1 MVIATI
7 QSKETG
13 SNCHNITAVNGAI
26 VDSDTAQPYVN
37 KLYALIRDVP
47 SHLDTEEI
55 LPLAGYMLCV
65 QDHPER
71 DDKGR
76 IRPALVLWSDD
87 ESVES
92 IKRTLQAMGLDEARF
107 DELYRAYQAEQAAKA
122 RAQTKTRHNTGV
134 LLAVGVVIVVA
145 LAYLA
150 TRPSTPAQT
159 PTQPTS
165 TKGEY
170 NEANNASR

>member
-13 SNCHNITAVNGAI
+13 GNCHNITAVNGVI
-26 VDSDTAQPYVN
+26 VDSDTAQSYVN

-65 QDHPER
+65 QYHPER
-71 DDKGR
+71 DEAGR

-87 ESVES
+87 ESLES
-92 IKRTLQAMGLDEARF
+92 IEPTLQAMGLEIARF
-107 DELYRAYQAEQAAKA
+107 SELYREYQAAVQA
-122 RAQTKTRHNTGV
+122 RAKQNKRV
-134 LLAVGVVIVVA
+134 LLAAGVVIVVA
-145 LAYLA
+145 LAYQAL
-150 TRPSTPAQT
+150 RPSTPTQAPAQ
-159 PTQPTS
+159 QTS
-165 TKGEY
+165 TKGE
-170 NEANNASR
+170 

>member
-1 MVIATI
+1 MIIATI
-7 QSKETG
+7 QSKITG
-13 SNCHNITAVNGAI
+13 GSHPSTTALNGKLLTSDEAQPHLNRLYELIDGLPPLDSEQI
-26 VDSDTAQPYVN
+26 VPISDTRY
-37 KLYALIRDVP
+37 L
-47 SHLDTEEI
+47 
-55 LPLAGYMLCV
+55 LCV

-87 ESVES
+87 ESLES

-107 DELYRAYQAEQAAKA
+107 NELYGAYQAEQAAKA

-134 LLAVGVVIVVA
+134 LLAVGAAIAAIA
-145 LAYLA
+145 LIYLA
-150 TRPSTPAQT
+150 THPSTQE
-159 PTQPTS
+159 PTQQTS
-165 TKGEY
+165 IKGEH

>member
-13 SNCHNITAVNGAI
+13 RNGYDITAVNGAI

-65 QDHPER
+65 QDHPEK

-87 ESVES
+87 ESLES
-92 IKRTLQAMGLDEARF
+92 VKRTLQAMGLDEARF
-107 DELYRAYQAEQAAKA
+107 NGLYRGYQAAAQAKAAQAKA
-122 RAQTKTRHNTGV
+122 RKHRQL
-134 LLAVGVVIVVA
+134 LLAAGVVIVVA

-150 TRPSTPAQT
+150 TRPSTPAQA
-159 PTQPTS
+159 PTQQTS
-165 TKGEY
+165 IKGEH
-170 NEANNASR
+170 NEENNASR

>member
-13 SNCHNITAVNGAI
+13 SNGYDITAVNGAI

-92 IKRTLQAMGLDEARF
+92 IKPTLQAMGLDEARF
-107 DELYRAYQAEQAAKA
+107 NDLYRGYQAAAQAKA
-122 RAQTKTRHNTGV
+122 RKHRQL
-134 LLAVGVVIVVA
+134 LLAAGVVIVVA

-150 TRPSTPAQT
+150 TRPSTPTQA
-159 PTQPTS
+159 PTQQTS
-165 TKGEY
+165 IKGEH
-170 NEANNASR
+170 NEENNASR

>member
-13 SNCHNITAVNGAI
+13 SNCHNITAVNGEI
-26 VDSDTAQPYVN
+26 LESNEAQPYVN

-65 QDHPER
+65 QNHPER
-71 DDKGR
+71 DEAGR

-87 ESVES
+87 ESLES

-107 DELYRAYQAEQAAKA
+107 NKLYRGYQAAAQARA
-122 RAQTKTRHNTGV
+122 AQTKARHNTRW
-134 LLAVGVVIVVA
+134 LLAAGVVIVVA

-150 TRPSTPAQT
+150 TRPSTPTQA
-159 PTQPTS
+159 PTQQTS
-165 TKGEY
+165 IKGEH
-170 NEANNASR
+170 NEENNASR

>member
-65 QDHPER
+65 QDHPEK
-71 DDKGR
+71 DEAGR

-87 ESVES
+87 ESIET
-92 IKRTLQAMGLDEARF
+92 IKPTLQAMGLDEARF
-107 DELYRAYQAEQAAKA
+107 NELYREYQAKQAKA
-122 RAQTKTRHNTGV
+122 KTQARAKQDKRL
-134 LLAVGVVIVVA
+134 LLAAGVVIVVA

>member
-13 SNCHNITAVNGAI
+13 SNCHNITAVNGEI
-26 VDSDTAQPYVN
+26 LESNEAQPYVN

-47 SHLDTEEI
+47 SYLDTEEI

-65 QDHPER
+65 QNHPER
-71 DDKGR
+71 DEAGR

-87 ESVES
+87 ESIET
-92 IKRTLQAMGLDEARF
+92 IKPTLQAMGLETARF
-107 DELYRAYQAEQAAKA
+107 NELYREYQAKQAKA
-122 RAQTKTRHNTGV
+122 KTQARAKQDKRL
-134 LLAVGVVIVVA
+134 LLAAGVVIVVA

-150 TRPSTPAQT
+150 TRPSTPAQA
-159 PTQPTS
+159 PTQQTS
-165 TKGEY
+165 IKGEH
-170 NEANNASR
+170 NEENNASR

>member
-13 SNCHNITAVNGAI
+13 SNCHNITAVNGEI
-26 VDSDTAQPYVN
+26 LESNEAQPYVN

-47 SHLDTEEI
+47 SHLHTEEI

-65 QDHPER
+65 QNHPER
-71 DDKGR
+71 DEAGR

-87 ESVES
+87 ESIES
-92 IKRTLQAMGLDEARF
+92 IKQTLQAMGLDEARF
-107 DELYRAYQAEQAAKA
+107 NELYREYQAKQAKA
-122 RAQTKTRHNTGV
+122 KTQARAKQDKRL
-134 LLAVGVVIVVA
+134 LLAAGVVIVVA

-150 TRPSTPAQT
+150 TRPSTPAQA
-159 PTQPTS
+159 PIQQTS
-165 TKGEY
+165 IKGEH
-170 NEANNASR
+170 NEENNASR

>member
-1 MVIATI
+1 MIIATI

-13 SNCHNITAVNGAI
+13 RNGYDITAVNGAI

-87 ESVES
+87 ESLES

-107 DELYRAYQAEQAAKA
+107 NELYREYQAKQAKA
-122 RAQTKTRHNTGV
+122 KTQARAKQNKRL
-134 LLAVGVVIVVA
+134 LLAAGVVIVVA

-150 TRPSTPAQT
+150 THPSTQE
-159 PTQPTS
+159 PTQQTS
-165 TKGEY
+165 IKGEH
-170 NEANNASR
+170 NEENNASR

>member
-1 MVIATI
+1 MIIATI
-7 QSKETG
+7 QSKITG
-13 SNCHNITAVNGAI
+13 GSHPSTTALDGKLLSSDEAQPHLNRLYELIDGLPPLDSEMI
-26 VDSDTAQPYVN
+26 VPISDTRY
-37 KLYALIRDVP
+37 L
-47 SHLDTEEI
+47 
-55 LPLAGYMLCV
+55 LCV

-87 ESVES
+87 ESLES
-92 IKRTLQAMGLDEARF
+92 IKRTLQAMGLNEARF
-107 DELYRAYQAEQAAKA
+107 NELYREYQAKQAKA
-122 RAQTKTRHNTGV
+122 KTQARAKQDKRL
-134 LLAVGVVIVVA
+134 LLAAGVVIVVA

>member
-13 SNCHNITAVNGAI
+13 RNGYDITAVNGAI
-26 VDSDTAQPYVN
+26 VDIDTAQPYVN

-87 ESVES
+87 ESLES

-107 DELYRAYQAEQAAKA
+107 NELYRKYQAKQAKA
-122 RAQTKTRHNTGV
+122 KTQARAKQNKRL
-134 LLAVGVVIVVA
+134 LLAAGVAIIIA
-145 LAYLA
+145 LIYLA
-150 TRPSTPAQT
+150 THPSTQE
-159 PTQPTS
+159 PTQQTS
-165 TKGEY
+165 IKGEH
-170 NEANNASR
+170 NEENNASR

>member
-1 MVIATI
+1 MIIATI

-65 QDHPER
+65 QYHPER
-71 DDKGR
+71 DEAGR

-87 ESVES
+87 ESLES
-92 IKRTLQAMGLDEARF
+92 IKPTLQAMGLDEARF
-107 DELYRAYQAEQAAKA
+107 NGLYREYQAKLAKA
-122 RAQTKTRHNTGV
+122 KTQARAKQNKRL
-134 LLAVGVVIVVA
+134 LLAAGVAIIIA
-145 LAYLA
+145 LIYLA
-150 TRPSTPAQT
+150 THPSTQE
-159 PTQPTS
+159 PTQQTS
-165 TKGEY
+165 IKGEHD
-170 NEANNASR
+170 ETNNASR

>member
-13 SNCHNITAVNGAI
+13 SNCHNITAVNGEI
-26 VDSDTAQPYVN
+26 LESNEAQPYVN

-71 DDKGR
+71 DEAGR

-87 ESVES
+87 ESLES

-107 DELYRAYQAEQAAKA
+107 NELYGAYQAEQAAKA

-134 LLAVGVVIVVA
+134 LLAVGAAIAAIA
-145 LAYLA
+145 LIYLA
-150 TRPSTPAQT
+150 THPSTQEPTQQT
-159 PTQPTS
+159 PT
-165 TKGEY
+165 KGDQYE
-170 NEANNASR
+170 ENNASR

>member
-13 SNCHNITAVNGAI
+13 GNCHNITAVNGVI
-26 VDSDTAQPYVN
+26 VDSDTAQSYVN

-65 QDHPER
+65 QYHPER
-71 DDKGR
+71 DEAGR

-87 ESVES
+87 ESLES
-92 IKRTLQAMGLDEARF
+92 IKPTLQAMGLEIARF
-107 DELYRAYQAEQAAKA
+107 SELYREYQAAVQARAKAQERAKQNKRLLLAAGVAIIIALAYQA
-122 RAQTKTRHNTGV
+122 
-134 LLAVGVVIVVA
+134 L
-145 LAYLA
+145 
-150 TRPSTPAQT
+150 RPSTPTQA
-159 PTQPTS
+159 PTQQTS
-165 TKGEY
+165 IKGE
-170 NEANNASR
+170 

>member
-13 SNCHNITAVNGAI
+13 SNCHNITAVNGEI
-26 VDSDTAQPYVN
+26 LESNEAQPYVN

-65 QDHPER
+65 QNHPER
-71 DDKGR
+71 DEAGR

-87 ESVES
+87 ESIES
-92 IKRTLQAMGLDEARF
+92 IKQTLQAMGLDEARF
-107 DELYRAYQAEQAAKA
+107 NELYREYQAKQAKA
-122 RAQTKTRHNTGV
+122 KTQARAKQDKRL
-134 LLAVGVVIVVA
+134 LLAAGVVIVVA

-150 TRPSTPAQT
+150 TRPSTPAQA
-159 PTQPTS
+159 PAQQTS
-165 TKGEY
+165 IKGEH
-170 NEANNASR
+170 NEENNASR

>member
-13 SNCHNITAVNGAI
+13 RNGYDITAVNGAI

-65 QDHPER
+65 QNHPER

-92 IKRTLQAMGLDEARF
+92 IKRTLQAMRLDEARF
-107 DELYRAYQAEQAAKA
+107 NELYRGYQAAAQARAAQAKA
-122 RAQTKTRHNTGV
+122 RKRRQL
-134 LLAVGVVIVVA
+134 LLAAGVVIVVA

-150 TRPSTPAQT
+150 TRPSTPAQA
-159 PTQPTS
+159 PTQQTS
-165 TKGEY
+165 IKGEH
-170 NEANNASR
+170 NEENNASR

>member
-1 MVIATI
+1 MIIATI

-13 SNCHNITAVNGAI
+13 SNCHNITAVDGTI
-26 VDSDTAQPYVN
+26 LDSDTAQPYVN

-65 QDHPER
+65 QNHPER
-71 DDKGR
+71 DEAGR

-87 ESVES
+87 ESLES
-92 IKRTLQAMGLDEARF
+92 IKPTLQAMGLDEVRF
-107 DELYRAYQAEQAAKA
+107 NGLYREYQAELAKA
-122 RAQTKTRHNTGV
+122 RAQTKARHNTGV
-134 LLAVGVVIVVA
+134 LLAAGVVIVIA

-150 TRPSTPAQT
+150 TRPSTPAQA
-159 PTQPTS
+159 PTQQS
-165 TKGEY
+165 IKGEH

>member
-13 SNCHNITAVNGAI
+13 SNCHNITAVNGEI
-26 VDSDTAQPYVN
+26 LESNEAQPYVN

-65 QDHPER
+65 QNHPER
-71 DDKGR
+71 DEAGR

-87 ESVES
+87 ESIES

-107 DELYRAYQAEQAAKA
+107 NELYREYQAKQAKA
-122 RAQTKTRHNTGV
+122 KTQARAKQDKRL
-134 LLAVGVVIVVA
+134 LLAVGAAIAAIA
-145 LAYLA
+145 LIYLA
-150 TRPSTPAQT
+150 TRPSTPAQA
-159 PTQPTS
+159 PTQQTS
-165 TKGEY
+165 IKGEH
-170 NEANNASR
+170 NEENNASR